1 MTDIPNKNNNSF
13 ILNQIHA
20 THITPPLKFK
30 DGILESLPNL
40 FVDKIQKNE
49 WMSISKLWLSYQ
61 KSMYRTKIINKRN
74 KCIMQEIN
82 WWIFWVMSIL
92 QNCAMSLII
101 LLNWIKMLWKKVLIY
116 LFCTVQELLNG
127 KINILMNYNHMWNYH
142 VIYYL
147 NLLIIIT
154 LFYHL
159 YIQYEIYNSEYNKN
173 KGYLDDSL
181 FIQGIMGKWDD
192 YDTFLKII
200 RRRGNW
206 IYIKLYQSKWLLI
219 L

>member
-61 KSMYRTKIINKRN
+61 KSMYITKIINKRN

-82 WWIFWVMSIL
+82 WWIFWVMYIL

-116 LFCTVQELLNG
+116 LFCPVQELLNG
-127 KINILMNYNHMWNYH
+127 KINILMNYNHMWNK
-142 VIYYL
+142 
-147 NLLIIIT
+147 LIQELT
-154 LFYHL
+154 MTSQL
-159 YIQYEIYNSEYNKN
+159 
-173 KGYLDDSL
+173 
-181 FIQGIMGKWDD
+181 
-192 YDTFLKII
+192 
-200 RRRGNW
+200 
-206 IYIKLYQSKWLLI
+206 IKLFQGRLNFRYRKWNENEMSSI
-219 L
+219 IQKTI